1 MANLLNNGII
11 LALVGLVLSAY
22 SVYVEH
28 RVEHKDD
35 EPDGEEYSAMC
46 DIEVR
51 RAFASIRAMAHECSN
66 EAPPLTTYIY
76 LYSLCSTGDWCQ
88 LQVSGYIRLN

>member
-1 MANLLNNGII
+1 MANLL
-11 LALVGLVLSAY
+11 ALLGLVLSAY

-28 RVEHKDD
+28 KVEHKDD

-51 RAFASIRAMAHECSN
+51 RASLLSRAMARELF
-66 EAPPLTTYIY
+66 PM
-76 LYSLCSTGDWCQ
+76 SL
-88 LQVSGYIRLN
+88 L